1 MRKILKIGFVALLLS
16 VGYGPM
22 AAQEQDI
29 LISDFRQVT
38 TDITGSV
45 RPVMDN
51 SGEYCSTI
59 QFLVRDTTFVI
70 ESTVGVLKRESDVGS
85 IRIWL
90 PRIAKRL
97 TIKKYGLFPLVYD
110 IPISMKPKASYHT
123 YLWATKDVPPPEEPI
138 ETPEPQ
144 VIVEEPIAVEEPE
157 VAQQPQTPKI
167 PRDWKTKGYM
177 GLSYNL
183 FSIDGPSLSFGL
195 DLNHHIIELSGIYG
209 IKKTDDLYIYSGNEL
224 KAGYRYQASRG
235 LLRYGY
241 DIRAGI
247 VGFMPQVGVAANLFT
262 LEPLKEAGM
271 KTNDYRYTYS
281 ISAIGALRLSV
292 TIGKYMKLHVT
303 PEYDFGVYKSN
314 HLKLVNDYDNDLKKW
329 TEGFGLNAGLII
341 MF

>member
-22 AAQEQDI
+22 AAQEQVI
-29 LISDFRQVT
+29 KINDFKLVP
-38 TDITGSV
+38 TDLTGSV
-45 RPVMDN
+45 RPIYDN
-51 SGEYCSTI
+51 TGEACATI
-59 QFLVRDTTFVI
+59 LFDVKDTTFVI
-70 ESTVGVLKRESDVGS
+70 DGNLGVMNRETKIGD
-85 IRIWL
+85 IRIWI
-90 PRIAKRL
+90 PRGTRRL
-97 TIKKYGLFPLVYD
+97 TVRHEGMFPLRGYE
-110 IPISMKPKASYHT
+110 IPIRLNSKLSYHARIGTEKDTIIPPQRKVKPK
-123 YLWATKDVPPPEEPI
+123 I
-138 ETPEPQ
+138 N
-144 VIVEEPIAVEEPE
+144 IGI
-157 VAQQPQTPKI
+157 
-167 PRDWKTKGYM
+167 GYNM
-177 GLSYNL
+177 LSL
-183 FSIDGPSLSFGL
+183 SGPSLSFGL
-195 DLNHHIIELSGIYG
+195 DINHHIIELSGIYG
-209 IKKTDDLYIYSGNEL
+209 IKKTDDIYFYSSDEL

-235 LLRYGY
+235 SLRYGY

-271 KTNDYRYTYS
+271 KTNDFRYTYS